1 MFFENAIEE
10 RELRGGN
17 RELKS
22 EENVLFEN
30 VTKMTQI
37 RFMDRF
43 QTVCNYFHH
52 QMLLRPLLRNQL
64 FYQVT

>member
-30 VTKMTQI
+30 VTKNDSDYI
-37 RFMDRF
+37 HGSFSN
-43 QTVCNYFHH
+43 C
-52 QMLLRPLLRNQL
+52 L
-64 FYQVT
+64 